1 MDSTRFNRNYWFLL
15 AVILSITVV
24 GCKNQQKLAEEAAA
38 QARAENIVQ
47 AKEILNA
54 ILNDDGQMTI
64 TEKENKLRQ
73 AKRLNNDDPEVLSL
87 IEQVEA
93 MIAREKEAEEKAK
106 AETPV
111 PDPTLEDQLS
121 DLFGSIVQAPSADAA
136 NSSINGGLDMF
147 SSPEVPVLIII
158 SKSGDLKDYDQPT
171 TIGRYLNYLKDH
183 KTTNNVVYDLKKDSN
198 GKITELEL
206 IRKSIR

>member
-1 MDSTRFNRNYWFLL
+1 M
-15 AVILSITVV
+15 
-24 GCKNQQKLAEEAAA
+24 GCKNQQKLADEAAA
-38 QARAENIVQ
+38 QVRAENIAQ
-47 AKEILNA
+47 AKEILNS

-73 AKRLNNDDPEVLSL
+73 ARSLNSDDPEVLAL
-87 IEQVEA
+87 IDQVEA
-93 MIAREKEAEEKAK
+93 LIAREKEAENKAQEIPK
-106 AETPV
+106 

-121 DLFGSIVQAPSADAA
+121 ELFGSIVQAPNADAA
-136 NSSINGGLDMF
+136 NSIIDGGLEMF
-147 SSPEVPVLIII
+147 SSPEAPVLIII

-171 TIGRYLNYLKDH
+171 NIDKYLNYLKDH
-183 KTTNNVVYDLKKDSN
+183 KTANNVVYDIKKDTS